1 MPQQRNEGE
10 GNKTAARHYNEKTE
24 KFAESGKVDE
34 KAREAAQA
42 VERDKAGDLKRAEQQ
57 GKSHAKGEDPK
68 LKTGA
73 KRQP

>member
-24 KFAESGKVDE
+24 KFAQSGKVDE
-34 KAREAAQA
+34 KARQAAQA
-42 VERDKAGDLKRAEQQ
+42 VEGDKGGELKRAEQQ

-73 KRQP
+73 QRKA